1 LQAQLAELS
10 TRERRV
16 NVENTSHAIG
26 PVAVL
31 KAVHEVVMEMR
42 QVEKR
47 ADQEGNGNVFWKMGE
62 LRSANRVCEP

>member
-1 LQAQLAELS
+1 M
-10 TRERRV
+10 